1 MEPAATSTDDD
12 DSQLSSLP
20 PNNDDHEVTDEDIAG
35 LLRQRPHTVPHAEIL
50 RAVYDRVNDV
60 SSTLRTR
67 ALAILTDCVAS
78 ERPPMKEAL
87 RVFRIFFSFLFYLN
101 KLFYFIFINY

>member
-1 MEPAATSTDDD
+1 MTEDD
-12 DSQLSSLP
+12 
-20 PNNDDHEVTDEDIAG
+20 VAG

-50 RAVYDRVNDV
+50 RAVYERVNDV

-78 ERPPMKEAL
+78 KRAPMIEA
-87 RVFRIFFSFLFYLN
+87 VNVSFYLQC
-101 KLFYFIFINY
+101 I